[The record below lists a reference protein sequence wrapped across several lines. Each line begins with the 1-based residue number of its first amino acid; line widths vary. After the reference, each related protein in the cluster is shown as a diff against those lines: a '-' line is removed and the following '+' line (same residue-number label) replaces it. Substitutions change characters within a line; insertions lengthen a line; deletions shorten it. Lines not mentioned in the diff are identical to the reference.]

1 MSDWDAELKKIDRQL
16 ESMSD
21 SALIPAPDKGAPA
34 AAKVQVAAE
43 RAATR
48 TWGAFLR
55 LALAT
60 ALGVGILFWP
70 YSHRCGVAAAA
81 YIAAIA
87 VVAAGG
93 LWSSVWTWRHRTAR
107 AHVLSLLLVVWGV
120 VLGAIELLPRVGYAK
135 ADPLRPTGRTSAA
148 PPPTQPPASQ
158 PATGQP
164 AAQPTA
170 AQPTAAQPTA
180 AQPAPAQPATGTAA
194 P

>member
-21 SALIPAPDKGAPA
+21 SALIPAPAKSAPA
-34 AAKVQVAAE
+34 GAKAQVAAE
-43 RAATR
+43 RATTR

-70 YSHRCGVAAAA
+70 YAHRCGFGAAA
-81 YIAAIA
+81 YLAATAAI
-87 VVAAGG
+87 VAGG

-107 AHVLSLLLVVWGV
+107 AHDLTLLLVVWGV
-120 VLGAIELLPRVGYAK
+120 VLGSIELLPRIASAK
-135 ADPLRPTGRTSAA
+135 PDPARPTGSTCAA
-148 PPPTQPPASQ
+148 PAPVTPSATQ
-158 PATGQP
+158 PAT
-164 AAQPTA
+164 T
-170 AQPTAAQPTA
+170 
-180 AQPAPAQPATGTAA
+180 QPATTPPATTPPA